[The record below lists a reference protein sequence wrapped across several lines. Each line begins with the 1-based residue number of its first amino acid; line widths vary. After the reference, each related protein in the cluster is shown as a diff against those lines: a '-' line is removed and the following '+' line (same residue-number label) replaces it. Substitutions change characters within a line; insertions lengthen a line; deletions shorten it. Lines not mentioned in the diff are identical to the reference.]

1 MITWLTSTTFGR
13 LIATFLISVAPT
25 VERGVVCPM
34 AGLSRGPGSGGVGH
48 AVKGHSRY
56 FPGCLYCSIYHDD
69 GNIRTHSYFVRSLQI
84 VCWLSL
90 H

>member
-13 LIATFLISVAPT
+13 LIATFLISMAPI
-25 VERGVVCPM
+25 VELRGGLP
-34 AGLSRGPGSGGVGH
+34 LSRGPGSGGVGH

-56 FPGCLYCSIYHDD
+56 FPGCLYCGIYHDD

>member
-1 MITWLTSTTFGR
+1 MIIWLTSTTFGR

-25 VERGVVCPM
+25 VELRG
-34 AGLSRGPGSGGVGH
+34 GLPYGWTIPWPGSGGVGY
-48 AVKGHSRY
+48 AVKGHFRY
-56 FPGCLYCSIYHDD
+56 FPGCLYCGIYHDD

-84 VCWLSL
+84 VCWLSF